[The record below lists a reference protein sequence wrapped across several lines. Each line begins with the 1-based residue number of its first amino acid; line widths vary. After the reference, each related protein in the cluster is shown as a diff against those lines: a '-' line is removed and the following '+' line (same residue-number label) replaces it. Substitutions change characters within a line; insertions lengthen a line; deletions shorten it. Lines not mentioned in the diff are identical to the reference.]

1 MYSSNDIIKK
11 QLVTPTIHN
20 GTWGFNFSFDVWN
33 TFSKK
38 SRTNERERER
48 EREREKEREGRRRR
62 EKCYYVS
69 YGTLI

>member
-1 MYSSNDIIKK
+1 MYSSIDIIKK

-38 SRTNERERER
+38 SRTNERDRERGRKERER
-48 EREREKEREGRRRR
+48 S
-62 EKCYYVS
+62 V
-69 YGTLI
+69 TMFHMAH